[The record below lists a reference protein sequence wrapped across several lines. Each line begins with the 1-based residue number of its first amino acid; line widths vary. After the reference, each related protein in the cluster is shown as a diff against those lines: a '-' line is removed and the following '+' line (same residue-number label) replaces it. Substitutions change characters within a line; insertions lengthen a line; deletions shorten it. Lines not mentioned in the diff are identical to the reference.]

1 MTVFKNVRQ
10 FLTPGWV
17 LTAVVAIAFSYL
29 AFTVLAPWQ
38 LGKNTATKHRNE
50 QLEHSFELDPV
61 DVNELMPK
69 GKGFTEGNEWRRVT
83 AQGSFLPD
91 GRVLLRNR
99 PVNGAPAVQVLD
111 VFAANNGENY
121 LVNRGFVR
129 PTDSEAPDVAPAPK
143 GPLTIS
149 AVTRR
154 NEIPAETAPIPGNPP
169 QVYGINTKEISKLVG
184 TELNPDWLQLSDK
197 SEAVIEAIPLP
208 TLESGPYLSY
218 GIQWIFFG
226 IGVPLAVVWFIRA
239 EVVERRRDRAEQEA
253 MAHNLRD
260 AEAAEPVSQDSEK
273 SDNNSA
279 TESTE
284 TAKTKPAQ
292 SDADRAA
299 ELRQQRMAQRYGNT
313 GHRAAGHRD
322 NRYDE
327 RF

>member
-1 MTVFKNVRQ
+1 MNVFKNVRQ

-17 LTAVVAIAFSYL
+17 LTAIVAIAFSYL

-38 LGKNTATKHRNE
+38 LGKNTATQHRNQ

-69 GKGFTEGNEWRRVT
+69 GKGFVEGNEWRRVT
-83 AQGSFLPD
+83 ATGSFLPD
-91 GRVLLRNR
+91 TRVLLRNR

-111 VFAANNGENY
+111 VFVANNGENY

-129 PTDSEAPDVAPAPK
+129 PTDSSTPNVEPAPK
-143 GPLTIS
+143 GTLTIS
-149 AVTRR
+149 AFTRR
-154 NEIPAETAPIPGNPP
+154 NEIPAETAPIPGTPP
-169 QVYGINTKEISKLVG
+169 QVYGINTKEVSELVD

-197 SEAVIEAIPLP
+197 SDAVIEAIPLP

-226 IGVPLAVVWFIRA
+226 ALVPLAVVWFIRA
-239 EVVERRRDRAEQEA
+239 EIVERRRDRAEQEE
-253 MAHNLRD
+253 MAKALRD
-260 AEAAEPVSQDSEK
+260 AEAAEPVDDTDDTEDAAPE
-273 SDNNSA
+273 SDDA
-279 TESTE
+279 TTP
-284 TAKTKPAQ
+284 TPPQAKPEE
-292 SDADRAA
+292 DRAA
-299 ELRQQRMAQRYGNT
+299 ELHRQRMAQRYGNT
-313 GHRAAGHRD
+313 GHRAAGYRD

>member
-1 MTVFKNVRQ
+1 MNVFKNVRQ

-17 LTAVVAIAFSYL
+17 LTAIVAIAFSYL

-38 LGKNTATKHRNE
+38 LGKNTATQHRNQ

-69 GKGFTEGNEWRRVT
+69 GKGFVEGNEWRRVT
-83 AQGSFLPD
+83 ATGSFLPD
-91 GRVLLRNR
+91 TRVLLRNR

-111 VFAANNGENY
+111 VFVANNGENY

-129 PTDSEAPDVAPAPK
+129 PTDSSTPNVEPAPK
-143 GPLTIS
+143 GTLTIS
-149 AVTRR
+149 AFTRR
-154 NEIPAETAPIPGNPP
+154 NEIPAETAPIAGTPP
-169 QVYGINTKEISKLVG
+169 QVYGINTKEVSELVD

-197 SEAVIEAIPLP
+197 SDAVIEAIPLP

-226 IGVPLAVVWFIRA
+226 ALVPLAVVWFIRA
-239 EVVERRRDRAEQEA
+239 EIVERRRDRAEQEE
-253 MAHNLRD
+253 MAKNLRD
-260 AEAAEPVSQDSEK
+260 AAEPVDDADATEAATPESDDDATPTPPPAK
-273 SDNNSA
+273 SD
-279 TESTE
+279 E
-284 TAKTKPAQ
+284 
-292 SDADRAA
+292 DRAA
-299 ELRQQRMAQRYGNT
+299 ELHRQRMAQRYGNT
-313 GHRAAGHRD
+313 GHRAAGYRD

>member
-1 MTVFKNVRQ
+1 MNVFKNVRQ

-17 LTAVVAIAFSYL
+17 LTAIVAIAFSYL

-38 LGKNTATKHRNE
+38 LGKNTATQHRNQ

-69 GKGFTEGNEWRRVT
+69 GKGFVEGNEWRRVT
-83 AQGSFLPD
+83 ATGSFLPD
-91 GRVLLRNR
+91 TRVLLRNC

-111 VFAANNGENY
+111 VFVANNGENY

-129 PTDSEAPDVAPAPK
+129 PTDSSTPNVEPAPK
-143 GPLTIS
+143 GTLTIS
-149 AVTRR
+149 AFTRR
-154 NEIPAETAPIPGNPP
+154 NEIPAETAPIPGTPP
-169 QVYGINTKEISKLVG
+169 QVYGINTKEVSELVD

-197 SEAVIEAIPLP
+197 SDAVIEAIPLP

-226 IGVPLAVVWFIRA
+226 ALVPLAVVWFIRA
-239 EVVERRRDRAEQEA
+239 EIVERRRDRAEQEE
-253 MAHNLRD
+253 MAKNLRD
-260 AEAAEPVSQDSEK
+260 AAEPVDDADATEAATPESDDDATPTPPPAK
-273 SDNNSA
+273 SD
-279 TESTE
+279 E
-284 TAKTKPAQ
+284 
-292 SDADRAA
+292 DRAA
-299 ELRQQRMAQRYGNT
+299 ELHRQRMAQRYGNT
-313 GHRAAGHRD
+313 GHRAAGYRD

>member
-1 MTVFKNVRQ
+1 MNVFKNVRQ

-17 LTAVVAIAFSYL
+17 LTAIVAIAFSYL

-38 LGKNTATKHRNE
+38 LGKNTATQHRNQ

-69 GKGFTEGNEWRRVT
+69 GKGFVEGNEWRRVT
-83 AQGSFLPD
+83 ATGSFLPD
-91 GRVLLRNR
+91 TRVLLRNR

-111 VFAANNGENY
+111 VFVANNGENY

-129 PTDSEAPDVAPAPK
+129 PTDSSTPNVEPAPK
-143 GPLTIS
+143 GTLTIS
-149 AVTRR
+149 AFTRR
-154 NEIPAETAPIPGNPP
+154 NEIPAETAPIPGTPP
-169 QVYGINTKEISKLVG
+169 QVYGINTKEVSELVD

-197 SEAVIEAIPLP
+197 SDAVIEAIPLP

-226 IGVPLAVVWFIRA
+226 ALVPLAVVWFIRA
-239 EVVERRRDRAEQEA
+239 EIVERRRDRAEQEE
-253 MAHNLRD
+253 MAKNLRD
-260 AEAAEPVSQDSEK
+260 AAEPVDDADATEAATPESDDDATPTPPPAK
-273 SDNNSA
+273 SD
-279 TESTE
+279 E
-284 TAKTKPAQ
+284 
-292 SDADRAA
+292 DRAA
-299 ELRQQRMAQRYGNT
+299 ELHRQRMAQRYGNT
-313 GHRAAGHRD
+313 GHRAAGYRD